1 MRPPR
6 MKASSELPR
15 PVLNLQMVNRA
26 FNDEST
32 ADLILK
38 SCNAQSFF
46 VHKDILDAYSGTF
59 ADAGDCSSSGE
70 PARQTSNQETVEC
83 TETGETL
90 GYLLRFMYRNGV
102 RPDLEVMSIVQLS
115 ALVDA
120 AEKYDVF
127 AIKDILWVYMR
138 GWVKRDPIAVYQC
151 AVVHGHKQ
159 LAVDSAFESVQHPSG
174 ATLDKR
180 LSGFALEQWLTI
192 RDIVWAVDSLT
203 PETAGVSAI
212 LDHRVELCQS
222 RKGHNCSCDLWRTFA
237 TELPIPLVEATF
249 RQDRRQFIK
258 AFDFTEAVEWGISN
272 SLRSCGACQNMA
284 RTWLSEL
291 MAVKKAKLDEQFGEK
306 K

>member
-1 MRPPR
+1 MHVRLQPARYWSYALTPL
-6 MKASSELPR
+6 S
-15 PVLNLQMVNRA
+15 LNVV
-26 FNDEST
+26 NDEST

-138 GWVKRDPIAVYQC
+138 YVWQC
-151 AVVHGHKQ
+151 
-159 LAVDSAFESVQHPSG
+159 LSSSSA
-174 ATLDKR
+174 
-180 LSGFALEQWLTI
+180 
-192 RDIVWAVDSLT
+192 
-203 PETAGVSAI
+203 
-212 LDHRVELCQS
+212 
-222 RKGHNCSCDLWRTFA
+222 
-237 TELPIPLVEATF
+237 
-249 RQDRRQFIK
+249 
-258 AFDFTEAVEWGISN
+258 
-272 SLRSCGACQNMA
+272 
-284 RTWLSEL
+284 
-291 MAVKKAKLDEQFGEK
+291 
-306 K
+306 